1 MSKGRLPVYPSP
13 LAFPPRK
20 DYLSTLRSSSQ
31 QPRVEEDQHGRRATF
46 EEIEVGKILG
56 EIDWV
61 VTDEMIDLQ
70 CEMDQDYDAWY
81 FGDSPWGG
89 RIAPPQI
96 QYRPPRW
103 LLSRTY
109 NVRGLF
115 YKWEMENVRPILP
128 NVTLRV
134 SCRVVDKYVKN
145 EREFVVYEAEA
156 VDPQGQTVFR
166 TRRTHVLDFIDRNA
180 PRRGIGIDSGVK
192 PERV

>member
-1 MSKGRLPVYPSP
+1 MSADK
-13 LAFPPRK
+13 A
-20 DYLSTLRSSSQ
+20 
-31 QPRVEEDQHGRRATF
+31 RVAEDQHGRRASYD
-46 EEIEVGKILG
+46 EIEVGKVLG

-70 CEMDQDYDAWY
+70 CEMDMDYDEWY
-81 FGDSPWGG
+81 FIDSPWGG

-128 NVTLRV
+128 NVTLHIV
-134 SCRVVDKYVKN
+134 CRIVDKYVNN

-156 VDPQGQTVFR
+156 VDPNAEVVFR
-166 TRRTHVLDFIDRNA
+166 TRRTHVLDFVERTAPRNA
-180 PRRGIGIDSGVK
+180 KGIDSGIKV
-192 PERV
+192 ERV

>member
-1 MSKGRLPVYPSP
+1 M
-13 LAFPPRK
+13 A
-20 DYLSTLRSSSQ
+20 SQ
-31 QPRVEEDQHGRRATF
+31 PARVAEDAHGRRATF
-46 EEIEVGKILG
+46 EEIEVGKVLG
-56 EIDWV
+56 EMDWV

-70 CEMDQDYDAWY
+70 CEMDQDYDEWY
-81 FGDSPWGG
+81 SVASPWGG

-115 YKWEMENVRPILP
+115 YKWEMENIKPILP
-128 NVTLRV
+128 NVTLHV
-134 SCRVVDKYVKN
+134 VCRVVDKYVKN

-156 VDPQGQTVFR
+156 TDPEGATVFR
-166 TRRTHVLDFIDRNA
+166 TRRTHVLDFVKRSA
-180 PRRGIGIDSGVK
+180 PRAATGIDSGIK